1 MSAIWSDHN
10 HTVAHSSS
18 WYEPD
23 DPLDDIPDFTRS
35 DFNLPEHIELKCPMC
50 GEVLKHCGICDNP
63 FDPDERYLV
72 VCGNSANAHNGHI
85 CYNCWD
91 GLPEGKQ

>member
-1 MSAIWSDHN
+1 MSAIWSGHN
-10 HTVAHSSS
+10 HTVTHSSS

-50 GEVLKHCGICDNP
+50 GEVLNHCGICDNP
-63 FDPDERYLV
+63 FDTDHWIA
-72 VCGNSANAHNGHI
+72 CGKSYDGKPNNMHI

-91 GLPEGKQ
+91 DLPEGEQ